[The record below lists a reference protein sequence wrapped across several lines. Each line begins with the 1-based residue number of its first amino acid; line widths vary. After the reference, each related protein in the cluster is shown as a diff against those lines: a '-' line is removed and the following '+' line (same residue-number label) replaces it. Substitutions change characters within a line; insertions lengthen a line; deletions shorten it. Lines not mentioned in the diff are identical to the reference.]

1 MKPESRR
8 LAALSAVIGQD
19 MSAIRRMDAERLHDL
34 VLAWGDH
41 RDGVLGALAAFGDY
55 LMTQVRKES

>member
-1 MKPESRR
+1 MKPEPPR

-19 MSAIRRMDAERLHDL
+19 MSVIRRMDADRLHHL
-34 VLAWGDH
+34 VLAWSDH
-41 RDGVLGALAAFGDY
+41 RDAVLGALAAFGDY